1 MKKSIPKYIYKYN
14 IYRQLWM
21 INLFLLIFYISAVYS
36 SAWKIVRAK
45 WMITEGII
53 LIGGIIFLSFFLGKY
68 HIKTVKKSIKKTLK
82 NNCLFLI
89 VLLLSILFRF
99 FGLTNQIIWDSGE
112 YYGRLIT
119 ATEKFDFSVTSFL
132 DYFNLANH
140 PNYGYTFFTSI
151 GEFLFP
157 RKIWGV
163 NVIVLILT
171 GMALVFLYRIFSK
184 YLKINNSLS
193 ALLCATFSFSPL
205 VLGTSGYYNPDYGIA
220 LFFIFMLYFFLEKKY
235 ILFAFWSIC
244 FVFTKEVSAVIYFF
258 FIIGI
263 LVMQTCKVKENRLKI
278 YINKIIKNP
287 YIYISA
293 LTAVLYVGY
302 MKYIGGITKWK
313 QVDDAGTNF
322 RWDNNGFNCF
332 GFDTEYVILKL
343 QQIFL
348 INYKWIITL
357 TILVLL
363 SIYIIKKK
371 KVNYESIPVLGIVL
385 SFISY
390 VIFSCLYITYALT
403 RYNYISDLIL
413 VLILGILI
421 NNLKLKIK
429 TNYILC
435 FLLVFISGIFCLESY
450 ITTDPLSRFFYPQ
463 VPTNTISMFYP
474 GYMKKDIYYGD
485 NIVYNNQFSFLTKSY
500 NQFLSSVDYDE
511 NKVIVFPGMFEG
523 SQLNGN
529 GDIYQ
534 VNWDQV
540 KKKRTFSYVSET
552 VIPIKT
558 EIIEHILNIKN
569 KKELPDE
576 IIVPFIP
583 YFYENI
589 DENEVEQKLEKYYQL
604 IEEKKTN
611 GLQGYIK
618 YQYYQK
624 K

>member
-1 MKKSIPKYIYKYN
+1 MENSTSKMDDNGRNNTNRRNY
-14 IYRQLWM
+14 
-21 INLFLLIFYISAVYS
+21 LF
-36 SAWKIVRAK
+36 
-45 WMITEGII
+45 II
-53 LIGGIIFLSFFLGKY
+53 FLGKY
-68 HIKTVKKSIKKTLK
+68 HIKTVKKSIKKTLN

-171 GMALVFLYRIFSK
+171 GIALVFLYRIFSK

-205 VLGTSGYYNPDYGIA
+205 VLGTSGYHNPDYGIA

-235 ILFAFWSIC
+235 ILFTFWSIC

-263 LVMQTCKVKENRLKI
+263 LVMQTCKVKENSLKI

-293 LTAVLYVGY
+293 LTAVLYIGY

-332 GFDTEYVILKL
+332 GFNTEYVILKL
-343 QQIFL
+343 QQIF
-348 INYKWIITL
+348 IVNYKWIITL

-429 TNYILC
+429 TNYILY

-450 ITTDPLSRFFYPQ
+450 ITTDPLSKCFYPQ

-500 NQFLSSVDYDE
+500 NQFLSAVDYDE

-540 KKKRTFSYVSET
+540 KKKRTFSYISET